1 MYIIMLSNN
10 KIDIILNIYIQQ
22 LNYLPIF
29 SQISMNIFDKWA
41 SKDQRVSQIVQIV
54 STGIII

>member
-1 MYIIMLSNN
+1 MLSNN

-29 SQISMNIFDKWA
+29 SQISMNIFDK
-41 SKDQRVSQIVQIV
+41 
-54 STGIII
+54 